1 LNSAVDTL
9 TTYVDNTVQNGTAY
23 DYIVKSVDASG
34 VESVPTSPVTVT
46 IP

>member
-1 LNSAVDTL
+1 LNLSSATQY
-9 TTYVDNTVQNGTAY
+9 TDNTIQSGTAY

-34 VESVPTSPVTVT
+34 TESAPSNVTTVT